1 MKKEQY
7 EQELKASMLDL
18 RNAWIRCSYIFGN
31 IYYDCN
37 DYITDNY
44 PFDKS
49 FDDIDTINWIDKVI
63 DNIEKSQNKEIANVF
78 KVEKEKTIPVMDEE
92 ISFSLDKGTVL
103 FDEEIVINT
112 DGIYDNNRL
121 RLIIHK
127 EVDTIDV
134 FISAYEGKAGRCYR
148 NFLITE
154 EEYSKYS
161 DIQEFVKKVLIDGE
175 YDDLGISVA
184 TGLDKNNDYIDCDIG
199 Y

>member
-1 MKKEQY
+1 
-7 EQELKASMLDL
+7 
-18 RNAWIRCSYIFGN
+18 
-31 IYYDCN
+31 
-37 DYITDNY
+37 
-44 PFDKS
+44 
-49 FDDIDTINWIDKVI
+49 
-63 DNIEKSQNKEIANVF
+63 
-78 KVEKEKTIPVMDEE
+78 MDEE

>member
-1 MKKEQY
+1 MKKDQY

-127 EVDTIDV
+127 EIDTIDV

-161 DIQEFVKKVLIDGE
+161 DIQEFVKKGLIDGE

-184 TGLDKNNDYIDCDIG
+184 TGLDINNDYIDCDIS

>member
-78 KVEKEKTIPVMDEE
+78 KVEKEKTIPVRNEE

-103 FDEEIVINT
+103 FDEEIIINT

-127 EVDTIDV
+127 EVDTIDI

-148 NFLITE
+148 NFLIAE
-154 EEYSKYS
+154 EEYLKYPT
-161 DIQEFVKKVLIDGE
+161 IQEFVKKGLIDGE
-175 YDDLGISVA
+175 YNDLGISVA
-184 TGLDKNNDYIDCDIG
+184 TGLDINNDYIDCDIS